1 MEKGLHLQ
9 NSARRAIPEC
19 RKQQKLLEGRRLERL
34 PGCGVLPPAP
44 CHTPAWEIQTLCCFM
59 PEITVTSAPVSFLP
73 LYFLFHS
80 FSLFLSC
87 PSFAFPPCPSLLSL
101 SSLRSSCIYLQR
113 IVFLFPFLVGFL
125 TGVCIGEGGGYAK
138 RDSQVAWTGRR
149 SALASARP
157 FLLFPQRV
165 RSRLLRH
172 PMKTTQ
178 YAFGGY
184 DEGTDP
190 Q

>member
-9 NSARRAIPEC
+9 NSARRAVPEC
-19 RKQQKLLEGRRLERL
+19 RKPQKLLEGRRLERL

-125 TGVCIGEGGGYAK
+125 TGVCIGEGGEYAERLSGSLDRQK
-138 RDSQVAWTGRR
+138 VRVGLCPPIPALSTKDSQ
-149 SALASARP
+149 S
-157 FLLFPQRV
+157 FI
-165 RSRLLRH
+165 
-172 PMKTTQ
+172 KTSNENDTVCVW
-178 YAFGGY
+178 GI
-184 DEGTDP
+184 
-190 Q
+190 